1 MYMIQNG
8 LWLDDKLSGVAPLPP
23 RQRPPIQP
31 PSKEPFD
38 VLGFCIGILC
48 VGLVIGLIVFM
59 LYVGR

>member
-38 VLGFCIGILC
+38 VLHWYFVCWFSHRFDCFYALRWKII
-48 VGLVIGLIVFM
+48 
-59 LYVGR
+59 